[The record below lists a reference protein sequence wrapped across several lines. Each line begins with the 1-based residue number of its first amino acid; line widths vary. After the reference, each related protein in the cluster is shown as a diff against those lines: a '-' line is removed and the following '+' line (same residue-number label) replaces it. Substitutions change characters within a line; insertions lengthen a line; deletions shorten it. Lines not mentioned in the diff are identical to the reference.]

1 MWVCVCVRFA
11 HLLYCYTLLC
21 VCVCVCVYVY
31 VYVCVCV
38 CVWMCVSF
46 ALHWEFRAALFLCL
60 TFLINISLPL
70 LLSSPL
76 FLSLPLFFLGHQNE
90 VLSMLHHTLLKTGWL
105 AGWLES
111 RWDSMS
117 AVKKLPPPDGCKQ
130 SFLLFV
136 FNLYFSHSW
145 LTGPDTCSHS
155 FPAIHRGVVRCNKS
169 LWHRVTEQIYWSS
182 AGQGQVG
189 WW

>member
-1 MWVCVCVRFA
+1 MCVCVCVR
-11 HLLYCYTLLC
+11 T
-21 VCVCVCVYVY
+21 
-31 VYVCVCV
+31 
-38 CVWMCVSF
+38 WMCVSF

-111 RWDSMS
+111 RWDGMS

-155 FPAIHRGVVRCNKS
+155 FPAIHGGVVRCNKS
-169 LWHRVTEQIYWSS
+169 L
-182 AGQGQVG
+182 
-189 WW
+189 